1 MGHIDDLKK
10 RVQNLIKEMEDDTD
24 NSRSQSFLEEFWE
37 VRKELEDAKYISDG
51 KEKEYSKLLDLLNRK
66 GRENDLEPY

>member
-1 MGHIDDLKK
+1 MGHIDDL
-10 RVQNLIKEMEDDTD
+10 RTHVQRLINEMEDDTD
-24 NSRSQSFLEEFWE
+24 NSRSQSFLEEFWQL
-37 VRKELEDAKYISDG
+37 RRELEDARDMSDG